1 MRPKQAS
8 IQNLAR
14 LGVIALL
21 LPIFTLVGSSES
33 HAAPL
38 GRPSGVVAST
48 FGQSTSLTVTFNNVA
63 NASSYTVNV
72 YGGASFGTLIKTQT
86 MYQQPAPITGLTQ
99 NTSYQVTV
107 QAIGN
112 GTTYTNSLASGKSAT
127 VTTKTP
133 LSTPS
138 TPTVAAVSGS
148 VSSIRVNFDSVTNA
162 NTYAVQVYTYPA
174 LELVGSAI
182 TPFTSGSVAS
192 GLNANTDYVVKVTAS
207 SSTGSYSSSTS
218 GYSGVVRTNQS
229 PQLPSVTSDP
239 QSVRVN
245 PGQSATF
252 SVSAS
257 AADNGVLSYQWSVSN
272 GSGSYSDLSG
282 ANQAS
287 LELTNISLGQN
298 GYRYKVIVTNTLNGD
313 TRSTTS
319 NFATLTVEV
328 SSDNNLAS
336 LSVTPGTATPT
347 FVSSQT
353 NYSLSISQTVT
364 SVTVNASPSSNRST
378 MTLNG
383 SLLQAND
390 SSVVVVDTNSQSQ
403 VLTIVVTAEDSTTK
417 SYYITIK
424 RVISAS
430 SSTVLSPGTTPTP
443 SASPIKA
450 TNQIIK
456 TPSVS
461 VLPRINSVNGLSVTS
476 GPVGTTVVI
485 NGTGFDSLLSVKIS
499 GVNITPISSAITS
512 TSISVTIPAGARS
525 GVIVVTTIKGSVS
538 TPKFTV
544 I

>member
-8 IQNLAR
+8 IRNLAR

-21 LPIFTLVGSSES
+21 LPLFTLLGSSQS
-33 HAAPL
+33 HAAAL

-63 NASSYTVNV
+63 NASSYTVRV
-72 YGGASFGTLIKTQT
+72 YGGASFATLVKTQT

-112 GTTYTNSLASGKSAT
+112 GSTYTDSLASGKSAT

-133 LSTPS
+133 LATPN

-192 GLNANTDYVVKVTAS
+192 SLNANTDYVVKVTAS
-207 SSTGSYSSSTS
+207 SSTGNYSSSTS

-257 AADNGVLSYQWSVSN
+257 AADNGVLSYQWSVWN

-282 ANQAS
+282 ANQSS

-298 GYRYKVIVTNTLNGD
+298 GYRYKVVVTNTLNGD

-336 LSVTPGTATPT
+336 LSVTPGTTSPT

-353 NYSLSISQTVT
+353 NYSLSISQAVT
-364 SVTVNASPSSNRST
+364 SVTINASPSSNRST

-390 SSVVVVDTNSQSQ
+390 SSVVAVDTNSQSQ

-424 RVISAS
+424 RVISTS
-430 SSTVLSPGTTPTP
+430 SSTVISPGATPTP

-499 GVNITPISSAITS
+499 GVNITPTSSAITS

>member
-1 MRPKQAS
+1 VRPKQAA
-8 IQNLAR
+8 ITHLAR
-14 LGVIALL
+14 LGVVTLL
-21 LPIFTLVGSSES
+21 VPIFVILGSSQS
-33 HAAPL
+33 HAAAL
-38 GRPSGVVAST
+38 ARPSGVVAST

-63 NASSYTVNV
+63 NASSYTVKV
-72 YGGASFGTLIKTQT
+72 YGGASFATLVKTQT

-99 NTSYQVTV
+99 NTAYQVTV
-107 QAIGN
+107 TAIGY
-112 GTTYTNSLASGKSAT
+112 GTTYTDSLASGKSTT

-133 LSTPS
+133 LSTPN

-229 PQLPSVTSDP
+229 PQLPSIISDP
-239 QSVRVN
+239 QSVRIN

-257 AADNGVLSYQWSVSN
+257 AADSGVLSYQWSVSN
-272 GSGSYSDLSG
+272 GSGSYTDVSG
-282 ANQAS
+282 ANQSS
-287 LELTNISLGQN
+287 LTLTNVLLGLN
-298 GYRYKVIVTNTLNGD
+298 GYRYKVVVTNTLNGD

-328 SSDNNLAS
+328 SSDNNLAT
-336 LSVTPGTATPT
+336 LSVTPGTFSPNFLA
-347 FVSSQT
+347 SQT

-364 SVTVNASPSSNRST
+364 AVTLNASPSSNRST

-383 SLLQAND
+383 SLLQPND
-390 SSVVVVDTNSQSQ
+390 SSVVSIDTDSQAQ
-403 VLTIVVTAEDSTTK
+403 TLTIVVTAENASTK
-417 SYYITIK
+417 SYQITIK
-424 RVISAS
+424 RVVSTS
-430 SSTVLSPGTTPTP
+430 SSTVITPGTVPTP
-443 SASPIKA
+443 ATSPVQA
-450 TNQIIK
+450 TNQILK

-461 VLPRINSVNGLSVTS
+461 VMPRINVVNGLSATS
-476 GPVGTTVVI
+476 GGVGTTVVI
-485 NGTGFDSLLSVKIS
+485 SGTGFDSLLSVKIN
-499 GVNITPISSAITS
+499 GVNITPTSSYISS
-512 TSISVTIPAGARS
+512 TSITVTIPAGARS
-525 GVIVVTTIKGSVS
+525 GVFVITTIKGSVS
-538 TPKFTV
+538 TPRFTV